1 VNSRYSLGYIL
12 LGIVALA
19 LFATPLW
26 YGHQANLGTFRAYVP
41 GAEMQRLTG
50 VFRRTGS
57 GTLVGLVSGL
67 EVGQSMRV
75 VVS

>member
-1 VNSRYSLGYIL
+1 
-12 LGIVALA
+12 
-19 LFATPLW
+19 
-26 YGHQANLGTFRAYVP
+26 
-41 GAEMQRLTG
+41 MQRLTG